1 MPRKRG
7 TYLTP
12 ELLEKLKDEM
22 RRDRRS
28 GSWILRDALEARYG
42 IRPTTA
48 QGANQAVG
56 VDYLAQTGEQGTNV
70 AARTVTTDATGK
82 APDGI
87 PVRSISAAETPATAT
102 PITVTEPP
110 VVATE
115 PSVIVTG
122 TPNVA
127 ADRLPAMEGLG
138 NAVPRRPS
146 RYLPVHIVPV
156 HDGKLRRHL
165 AEVRK
170 ELELTRTALG
180 SANLDRDRALAEL
193 EQARTETE
201 SVRAESSA
209 REAKLVAARNRRP
222 LLARDASG
230 QAYVRVA
237 ARDSSGRR
245 LLKAHRLA
253 GQRFKVRRT

>member
-48 QGANQAVG
+48 HGANQAAG
-56 VDYLAQTGEQGTNV
+56 VDYLAQTGEMGTKV
-70 AARTVTTDATGK
+70 AAGTETTDATGVVR
-82 APDGI
+82 DGV
-87 PVRSISAAETPATAT
+87 PMRSVSATETPATAT

-115 PSVIVTG
+115 PSVIGKG
-122 TPNVA
+122 TPNAVH
-127 ADRLPAMEGLG
+127 DQPPAMEVLD
-138 NAVPRRPS
+138 NAVPRRPTS
-146 RYLPVHIVPV
+146 YLPVRSVVV

-165 AEVRK
+165 GEARK
-170 ELELTRTALG
+170 ELGLTRTALDI
-180 SANLDRDRALAEL
+180 ANLDRNRALAEL
-193 EQARTETE
+193 EQARAETQ
-201 SVRAESSA
+201 SVRVESSA
-209 REAKLVAARNRRP
+209 REAELVAALNRRP
-222 LLARDASG
+222 LLGRDASK
-230 QAYVRVA
+230 QAYVQVA
-237 ARDSSGRR
+237 ARDSSGKRVV
-245 LLKAHRLA
+245 KTHPLA
-253 GQRFKVRRT
+253 GHRFKPRRK